1 MGQGNLTLVLLAVL
15 LISAGGLYLIGKW
28 IFRNSA
34 SSKETERV
42 SRFVTSAA
50 TNRQAET
57 GKKSN
62 RFINS
67 FVSSLRQW
75 IEKSLSS
82 ISSEKLQQKLS
93 SAYWPIT
100 DTEFILSRI
109 AAVVFGFIF
118 GWLFSGNFL
127 GGIFL
132 AAIGLMVPP
141 MMLDRAITSRQR
153 KFSNQLL
160 DVLVLIK
167 GAVHAGY
174 GLMQSLDLA
183 VKEIPAPAS
192 EEFGRVIREV
202 RFGISL
208 EGALNNL
215 SKRMEND
222 DLQIVVTAIII
233 NTQVGGNLSTVLE
246 ATINTIRDRMQ
257 LLGEIHS
264 LTSYS
269 RFVGNMLSLLPLVTG
284 VALFFI
290 SRDYYEPVKT
300 SLIAQIGLGMAFIMM
315 LLGNVWLRS
324 IVKIKV

>member
-1 MGQGNLTLVLLAVL
+1 MEQSNLILVLLAVL
-15 LISAGGLYLIGKW
+15 LISAWGLYLIGKW
-28 IFRNSA
+28 IYRHSA
-34 SSKETERV
+34 LSKETERV
-42 SRFVTSAA
+42 SRFVTSSA
-50 TNRQAET
+50 THRQVET
-57 GKKSN
+57 DQKSD

-67 FVSSLRQW
+67 MVSSLRGW
-75 IEKSLSS
+75 INKSLSS
-82 ISSEKLQQKLS
+82 ISSENLQQKLS

-100 DTEFILSRI
+100 DTEFILLRF
-109 AAVVFGFIF
+109 AAVVLGFIL
-118 GWLFSGNFL
+118 GWLISGNLL

-141 MMLDRAITSRQR
+141 MMVDRAITNRQR

-167 GAVHAGY
+167 GAVQAGY
-174 GLMQSLDLA
+174 GLMQALDLA

-192 EEFGRVIREV
+192 EEFARVIREV

-222 DLQIVVTAIII
+222 DLQIVLTAIII
-233 NTQVGGNLSTVLE
+233 NTQVGGNLSNVLE
-246 ATINTIRDRMQ
+246 STINTIRDRMQ
-257 LLGEIHS
+257 LLGEIRS

-269 RFVGNMLSLLPLVTG
+269 RFVGNMLSLLPLITG

-300 SLIAQIGLGMAFIMM
+300 SLLAQIGLGMALIMV
-315 LLGNVWLRS
+315 LIGNVWLRS
-324 IVKIKV
+324 IVRIKV